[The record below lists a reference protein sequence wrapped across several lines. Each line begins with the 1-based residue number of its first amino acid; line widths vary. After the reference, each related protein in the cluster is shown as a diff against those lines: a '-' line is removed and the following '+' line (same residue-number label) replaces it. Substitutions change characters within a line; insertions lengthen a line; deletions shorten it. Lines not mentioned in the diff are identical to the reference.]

1 MLLQLLVVAVSF
13 ALVYGLLILLRR
25 PIRKSD
31 WLTTANCSTCGTEPH
46 RVHRG
51 PISKAFSRVLP
62 LRKFR
67 CKTCKRTFIRV
78 KPLSEKIGSHA

>member
-1 MLLQLLVVAVSF
+1 MLLQLLVVAVAF
-13 ALVYGLLILLRR
+13 ALIYGLLKLLRR
-25 PIRKSD
+25 PIRKSER
-31 WLTTANCSTCGTEPH
+31 LTTVTCPNCGTTPH

-51 PISKAFSRVLP
+51 PISKAISKVLP

-67 CKTCKRTFIRV
+67 CSTCKRTFIRV